1 MGTKIVSDEAHYF
14 YPFNINPLAYKEFM
28 ELEITDGYT
37 EEDYLKFKEA
47 ALSSATSFATN
58 SKVGCDNEFGLFIET
73 EEDFYLPIL
82 TQYIKFEKGEEK
94 NKITLNL
101 STILKGVENHI
112 KNIEIYYNPVTT
124 EIITDISN
132 YKLINILTKKE
143 V

>member
-1 MGTKIVSDEAHYF
+1 M
-14 YPFNINPLAYKEFM
+14 
-28 ELEITDGYT
+28 
-37 EEDYLKFKEA
+37 KFKET

-73 EEDFYLPIL
+73 EEDFYLPTL

-94 NKITLNL
+94 NKIILNL
-101 STILKGVENHI
+101 STVLKGVENHI

-124 EIITDISN
+124 EIVTDISN
-132 YKLINILTKKE
+132 CKLINILTKKE